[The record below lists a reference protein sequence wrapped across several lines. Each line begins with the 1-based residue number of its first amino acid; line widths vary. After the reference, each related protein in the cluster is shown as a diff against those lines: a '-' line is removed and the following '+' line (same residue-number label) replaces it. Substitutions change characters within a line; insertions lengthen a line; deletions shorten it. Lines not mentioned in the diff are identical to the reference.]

1 MKLLTSLIFTTIFAL
16 FIAGASEAN
25 PLAVVGISL
34 VASSLVIIPSGVLA
48 AKIGSMAGAAT
59 TTLQIQ
65 YVPEFITF
73 VSVLPPTSLKV
84 EVLGDGTI
92 MNLDVVGVDVMNN
105 IGNLGTQAN
114 RYMFQ
119 IANGLI
125 TGKTVEITMANAN
138 AGAVDVYGLSPDGEG
153 NAYAV
158 YQKNTILAN
167 SGKDLTNFAA
177 IGIAAP
183 TANDIFII
191 EYEDGT
197 QDKLSIE
204 EIDAYQT
211 LQQNF
216 DPSAAGLLIN
226 NTEQQYSKVN
236 ITPDTNRGVY
246 LLDFQAAGQV
256 DNEIE

>member
-1 MKLLTSLIFTTIFAL
+1 MKILTSILFTALFGL
-16 FIAGASEAN
+16 FIANAADVSAMVTI
-25 PLAVVGISL
+25 PTLIVGNLFIQ
-34 VASSLVIIPSGVLA
+34 VPAGVLS
-48 AKIGSMAGAAT
+48 AKIGAMAGAAT

-65 YVPEFITF
+65 YVPEYITF
-73 VSVLPPTSLKV
+73 ISALPPTALKV

-92 MNLDVVGVDVMNN
+92 MNLDVIGVDVMNN

-114 RYMFQ
+114 RYLFQ
-119 IANGLI
+119 LGNGLI

-138 AGAVDVYGLSPDGEG
+138 AGALDVYGLSPDGAG
-153 NAYAV
+153 DAYAV

-167 SGKDLTNFAA
+167 SGKDLIDFAA

-183 TANDIFII
+183 TVNDIFII

-216 DPSAAGLLIN
+216 DPSAAGLIIN

-246 LLDFQAAGQV
+246 VLDFQSAGQI